1 LLHVFDM
8 DGTLLRG
15 TTAGME
21 IARRLDCLP
30 RLLELEELFAAG
42 TLDTR
47 GFSTE
52 IARLW
57 QADSDLLPPRG
68 GNKSLSA
75 LTAELVAEV
84 FDDCPWIGGLPE
96 VLADIAER
104 GEHSLVITMSP
115 DFFANHLRRFGFA
128 EVAASRFPPLPLRE
142 LPDPAG
148 ILTPADK
155 VRIVGATLT
164 RLGLTGRECLA
175 YGDSG
180 SDLPLFGFL
189 PHTVAVNAS
198 PDLEELA
205 AAHYRGDDLL
215 VAYRLGR
222 ELLSLH

>member
-1 LLHVFDM
+1 M

-21 IARRLDCLP
+21 LARRLGCLP
-30 RLLELEELFAAG
+30 PLLELERRFAAG

-57 QADSDLLPPRG
+57 QA
-68 GNKSLSA
+68 
-75 LTAELVAEV
+75 LTIEVVAEV
-84 FDDCPWIGGLPE
+84 FDASPWIGGLPE

-115 DFFANHLRRFGFA
+115 DFFAERLRGFGFA
-128 EVAASRFPPLPLRE
+128 EVAASRFPPLPLRG

-155 VRIVGATLT
+155 VRIVEATLT
-164 RLGLTGRECLA
+164 RLGLTGRQCLA

-180 SDLPLFGFL
+180 SDLPLFAHL
-189 PHTVAVNAS
+189 PYTVAVNAS
-198 PDLEELA
+198 PDLAELA
-205 AAHYRGDDLL
+205 AARYHGEDLL

-222 ELLSLH
+222 GLLSLH

>member
-1 LLHVFDM
+1 M

-15 TTAGME
+15 TTAGVE

-30 RLLELEELFAAG
+30 RLLELEERFAAG

-57 QADSDLLPPRG
+57 P
-68 GNKSLSA
+68 A
-75 LTAELVAEV
+75 LTTELVAEV
-84 FDDCPWIGGLPE
+84 FDACPWIGGLPE
-96 VLADIAER
+96 VLADIAAR
-104 GEHSLVITMSP
+104 GEHSLLITMSP
-115 DFFANHLRRFGFA
+115 DFFADRLREVGFA

-155 VRIVGATLT
+155 VRIVEATLG
-164 RLGLTGRECLA
+164 RLGLTGRQCLA

-180 SDLPLFGFL
+180 SDLPLFAHL

-198 PDLEELA
+198 PDVEELA

-215 VAYRLGR
+215 AAYRLGR

>member
-1 LLHVFDM
+1 VLHVFDM
-8 DGTLLRG
+8 DGTLLLR
-15 TTAGME
+15 TTAGLE

-30 RLLELEELFAAG
+30 RLLELEHRFAAG

-47 GFSTE
+47 GFSAE

-57 QADSDLLPPRG
+57 Q
-68 GNKSLSA
+68 A

-84 FDDCPWIGGLPE
+84 FDGCPWIGGLPE

-115 DFFANHLRRFGFA
+115 DFFAERLRGFGFA

-155 VRIVGATLT
+155 VRIVVAALA
-164 RLGLTGRECLA
+164 RLGLTGRQCLA
-175 YGDSG
+175 YGDSA
-180 SDLPLFGFL
+180 SDLPLFAHL

-205 AAHYRGDDLL
+205 AARYRGDDLL
-215 VAYRLGR
+215 AAYRLGR
-222 ELLSLH
+222 GLLSLH